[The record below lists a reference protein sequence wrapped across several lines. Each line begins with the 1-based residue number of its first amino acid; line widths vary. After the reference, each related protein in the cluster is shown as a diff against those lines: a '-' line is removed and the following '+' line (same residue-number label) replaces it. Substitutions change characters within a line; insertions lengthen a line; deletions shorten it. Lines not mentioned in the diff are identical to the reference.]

1 MSSRPQ
7 SQSQRRP
14 RADAVLVD
22 IDDTLVDTRAAFF
35 AAIRTVAGTWLGH
48 LPAEQH
54 DEVARRWIA
63 DVGGHFRSFT
73 RGEISITLQRRRR
86 AADLQGT
93 FGGADLDDEQFAAW
107 AAAYDKAFRSSWRL
121 HDDAVPLLE
130 ALDRAGIPVGA
141 LSNST
146 RELSVAKLEGLG
158 LSDRLPLMV
167 SPDDLGFGKPDPRVF
182 HLACERLGSTPA
194 RTAYVGDELDVD
206 AHGARSA
213 GLVGI
218 WLARSGQVGQPG
230 QPGQPG
236 AAATKAGR
244 DGVLVAHSL
253 LDLPELLD
261 LGPPSVRR

>member
-1 MSSRPQ
+1 MPPH
-7 SQSQRRP
+7 P
-14 RADAVLVD
+14 RVDAVLVD

-35 AAIRTVAGTWLGH
+35 AAIHTVAATWLGH
-48 LPAEQH
+48 LPATRR

-73 RGEISITLQRRRR
+73 RGEISITDQRRRR
-86 AADLQGT
+86 AADLQGA

-107 AAAYDKAFRSSWRL
+107 AAAYDAAFRTSWRL
-121 HDDAVPLLE
+121 HDDALALLA
-130 ALDRAGIPVGA
+130 ALDHIGTPVGA

-146 RELSVAKLEGLG
+146 RELSVAKLERLG
-158 LSDRLPLMV
+158 LTDRLPLLV

-182 HLACERLGSTPA
+182 HLACERLGSAPG

-206 AHGARSA
+206 AQGARAA

-218 WLARSGQVGQPG
+218 WLDRRTQPA
-230 QPGQPG
+230 PG
-236 AAATKAGR
+236 AGR
-244 DGVLVAHSL
+244 PHSDGLLVAHSL

-261 LGPPSVRR
+261 LGAPSVRR